1 MKDDNKENLKCFSFG
16 SPPPE
21 KLTYLP
27 SIEQEE
33 EDEITR
39 GNKAEQEIVAYKVTL
54 DGTNYAWEKSTG
66 NVYDYKSYQAK
77 NPIKIG
83 TLEIQGKKYNFKKLV

>member
-1 MKDDNKENLKCFSFG
+1 MDH
-16 SPPPE
+16 PPPE